1 MVEEWPSDVVH
12 TEVGGSIGSLVGRV
26 EVSARHMVGKAAV
39 QFLLSSRL
47 QLQLSV
53 LQSLFHGELDAFYK
67 RSTGTW
73 RSNKRR

>member
-26 EVSARHMVGKAAV
+26 EVSARHMVDKAAV

-47 QLQLSV
+47 QL
-53 LQSLFHGELDAFYK
+53 
-67 RSTGTW
+67 
-73 RSNKRR
+73 